1 MDQKFKYIIYDVGE
15 RNLFKFFYHSE
26 LYILILPG
34 FGLTSH
40 TVTQR
45 GIKYEYLEL

>member
-15 RNLFKFFYHSE
+15 RNLFKFFYYSE

-34 FGLTSH
+34 FSLISH
-40 TVTQR
+40 IVTQK
-45 GIKYEYLEL
+45 GIKYEYLDL